1 MARRKTKTRRAP
13 VARRTRRRRPSPIG
27 RIMKRRRSSSRSS
40 GSKSTIMDAVTV
52 SAGLVAGQYLGKMLQ
67 DKVSALEDGKIRGAA
82 LAALGIFGGR
92 MLPKGFQGVA
102 LGVAASGIYQLA
114 KEVMPDTIAG
124 IDDSVGQLTAAE
136 VDLIENMAL
145 ESEVTGLDED
155 VDSTVGMDLDAE
167 VVSTVTGADEDDDDD
182 SEDY

>member
-1 MARRKTKTRRAP
+1 
-13 VARRTRRRRPSPIG
+13 
-27 RIMKRRRSSSRSS
+27 
-40 GSKSTIMDAVTV
+40 
-52 SAGLVAGQYLGKMLQ
+52 
-67 DKVSALEDGKIRGAA
+67 
-82 LAALGIFGGR
+82 
-92 MLPKGFQGVA
+92 
-102 LGVAASGIYQLA
+102 
-114 KEVMPDTIAG
+114 MPDTIAG